1 MAWHTVLRAILWPH
15 PSPITVLFRSS
26 FRRSQSTLTPEC
38 SGHESYDS
46 KSFGRYADIY
56 RSIHARCHNSCIGGS
71 CVYSSIFHCP
81 MRDEAR
87 ILGFT
92 DLMALGYLL
101 YMSVLHELE
110 ITIFCSTSCTS
121 LPPLRLSCV
130 RKDLHNLLDSIRC
143 TSERL

>member
-1 MAWHTVLRAILWPH
+1 MKHGLLRSMARGKVTDEVDMSMIHLLEPL
-15 PSPITVLFRSS
+15 SPG
-26 FRRSQSTLTPEC
+26 LTP
-38 SGHESYDS
+38 
-46 KSFGRYADIY
+46 RP
-56 RSIHARCHNSCIGGS
+56 
-71 CVYSSIFHCP
+71 IFHCP